1 MRGSRGGVYCY
12 KATPSTSN
20 IAREAGTVMRTVYP
34 DSGIASS
41 NVDAG
46 EGGRDVVNSMNRMC
60 VCLSVTR
67 FTLSCRLGY
76 TVCVCLYCIGHLLR
90 LVM

>member
-1 MRGSRGGVYCY
+1 
-12 KATPSTSN
+12 
-20 IAREAGTVMRTVYP
+20 MRTVYP
-34 DSGIASS
+34 DSGIAST

-67 FTLSCRLGY
+67 FTLSCRYAILCVY
-76 TVCVCLYCIGHLLR
+76 VCIA
-90 LVM
+90 